1 MTKAFAY
8 LRVSGKGQIEGDGF
22 NREPAAIKPY
32 AASHD
37 IKVVKIFRE
46 EGISGT
52 TELENRPALLELLEA
67 LASNGT
73 NLVLIEKLDRL
84 ARDLMVQETII
95 GDLRKR
101 GYDLVSVTEPD
112 LLQRDPTIKWR
123 QQPGHPLCHLVRIVK
138 PVLLQERYDLVF
150 NRPAVGQM
158 VQN

>member
-37 IKVVKIFRE
+37 IKIVKTFRE

-52 TELENRPALLELLEA
+52 TELENRPALMELLED

-112 LLQRDPTIKWR
+112 LLQRDPSRVLMR
-123 QQPGHPLCHLVRIVK
+123 Q
-138 PVLLQERYDLVF
+138 VF
-150 NRPAVGQM
+150 GAIACAIREGDDSCQCVS
-158 VQN
+158 